1 MLAAY
6 WILQVPRRNEDETQR
21 PRPSDRGRRPCERR
35 RRRRPL
41 FNTCRGRFLLFD
53 ECVNLSARQ
62 QRLPRASRRPDARRL
77 AAAIRS
83 PTGPRTGASAKPHGR
98 SEIPA
103 PTPARYSHRD
113 APADHS
119 ARTAFVPSIKNLDSP
134 NCQFACF
141 GKGYQAAARIPWI
154 SPNERAPSP
163 GRGPR
168 AGGQCADRLG
178 AGGHGYRPTH
188 APTCFYS
195 HGSRDITPLRATPC

>member
-1 MLAAY
+1 LRKTAAAPPP
-6 WILQVPRRNEDETQR
+6 IQHMQGPVPAIRRMYE
-21 PRPSDRGRRPCERR
+21 
-35 RRRRPL
+35 PL
-41 FNTCRGRFLLFD
+41 SSAAAPAS
-53 ECVNLSARQ
+53 CVPSAR
-62 QRLPRASRRPDARRL
+62 RTPASSCNTVAHWPTHRRVSKTTWPL
-77 AAAIRS
+77 GNS
-83 PTGPRTGASAKPHGR
+83 GASCGASPR
-98 SEIPA
+98 QAMIIFT